1 MTTRLNR
8 RRMDA
13 DDSLGANPLTRAPLV
28 SRFHSGNRRSSNK
41 KIIDR
46 IPRSYDQRERGRG
59 RNREREKELSRSSGV
74 ESEREISNGR
84 WNGLSSSE
92 LLRDKVGDR
101 YLWVT
106 GYVKANHTCVPPRSI
121 TSSITNRDKLPTI
134 FLFNGSYGYIIVSTK
149 RYVASVPVLFLP
161 TSHTRVSTAWRLRTI
176 ARKRKV
182 FLPPWGERGS
192 GFSIAVLFY
201 SNRA

>member
-1 MTTRLNR
+1 M
-8 RRMDA
+8 
-13 DDSLGANPLTRAPLV
+13 
-28 SRFHSGNRRSSNK
+28 
-41 KIIDR
+41 
-46 IPRSYDQRERGRG
+46 
-59 RNREREKELSRSSGV
+59 

-84 WNGLSSSE
+84 WNGVSSSE

-161 TSHTRVSTAWRLRTI
+161 TSHTRVAFGFARSRVKGKCFSLR
-176 ARKRKV
+176 
-182 FLPPWGERGS
+182 GEREGAVFPS
-192 GFSIAVLFY
+192 RFFSIRTARNTRRPPGDHGRSVKFT
-201 SNRA
+201 